1 MGREYWEDEEEE
13 PWVASDPPALVWLR
27 RLRRPPVLAGLSALL
42 LIAVVA
48 SVLAVGLAGSGT
60 GTALPRRTLPGVN
73 SGTSQSGGTAQALA
87 PVPAGMPSHFAFGL
101 GNGPGSVGLM
111 NEMRSHNGTAWDYR
125 YQYLAGGVNTG
136 HGWETWNSP
145 PGQFATF
152 YIDDSVSN
160 RYLPAFVYYEL
171 RQSNGPCTS
180 CDDGSADR
188 ANLSTPSVMAA
199 YYANWRLLM
208 QRIGA
213 SHKTVL
219 VVVEPDLWGY
229 MEQWVVYA
237 SNSAADVPASV
248 ASSGDVD
255 AAGLPNTAQGFAW
268 ALLRMRDRYAPN
280 ALLALH
286 ASGWATYR
294 DIGSST
300 DVALDAQAI
309 ARTTAQFLLTAGL
322 RSNTRGISTWDVLS
336 NDVADRDSAQGS
348 AWWDRTNRVYPNF
361 TRYLSYVSALSLA
374 TGRRVVMWQVP
385 EGNQYFDTMN
395 DAPHHTQDNRAEYIL
410 GHVADFARAGVVAVL
425 FGPGNGGTNVS
436 DEAHDG
442 ITNPAPIT
450 SYQCDRCN
458 THVSTYPDDDGGY
471 LRLFVGAYYKAGA
484 LSLAAPETWSAP
496 RAPSVLTAT
505 AGASGACE
513 FTPAAAV
520 GQVTVTP
527 NPAAAGGRITVTAYV
542 TLSCNTD
549 AALEVDVYTGST
561 SVLKL
566 PDFHERFTAG
576 QARRIT
582 FTGTLPATIPAGS
595 HALSVGVFSTSFKT
609 LYGYKPYATY
619 LQVQ

>member
-1 MGREYWEDEEEE
+1 MGREYWEDDEEE
-13 PWVASDPPALVWLR
+13 PWIAADPPGPAWLQ
-27 RLRRPPVLAGLSALL
+27 LARRPPVLAALSALL

-48 SVLAVGLAGSGT
+48 SVLAVGFAGSGS
-60 GTALPRRTLPGVN
+60 GSASPRSRLPDAN
-73 SGTSQSGGTAQALA
+73 SGTPQSGDTAQALA
-87 PVPAGMPSHFAFGL
+87 AAPAVMPTHFAFGL
-101 GNGPGSVGLM
+101 GNAPGGVGLM

-136 HGWETWNSP
+136 QGWETWNSP
-145 PGQFATF
+145 PGQFATY
-152 YIDDSVSN
+152 YIDESVTN
-160 RYLPAFVYYEL
+160 RYIPAFVYYEL
-171 RQSNGPCTS
+171 RQSNGPCS
-180 CDDGSADR
+180 GCDDGSADH
-188 ANLSTPSVMAA
+188 ANLNTPSVMAA
-199 YYANWRLLM
+199 YYANWRLFM
-208 QRIGA
+208 QRVGA

-219 VVVEPDLWGY
+219 VIVEPDLWGF

-237 SNSAADVPASV
+237 SNNAADVPASV

-300 DVALDAQAI
+300 DVTLDAGAI
-309 ARTTAQFLLTAGL
+309 ARTTAQFLMTAGL
-322 RSNTRGISTWDVLS
+322 RGNAQGISTWDVLS
-336 NDVADRDSAQGS
+336 NDVADRDSAQGA
-348 AWWDRTNRVYPNF
+348 AWWDRTNQVYPNF
-361 TRYLSYVSALSLA
+361 TRYLSFVSALSAA

-442 ITNPAPIT
+442 ITNPPPIT

-458 THVSTYPDDDGGY
+458 THLSTYPDDDGGY
-471 LRLFVGAYYKAGA
+471 LRLFVGAYYRAGA
-484 LSLAAPETWSAP
+484 LSLAAPDTWLPPPPPNVS
-496 RAPSVLTAT
+496 TAT
-505 AGASGACE
+505 AVASGSCE
-513 FTPAAAV
+513 LTPAADV
-520 GQVTVTP
+520 GQVTVAP

-549 AALEVDVYTGST
+549 AALEVDVYNGST

-566 PDFHERFTAG
+566 PDFHEHFTAG
-576 QARRIT
+576 QARQIT
-582 FTGTLPATIPAGS
+582 FTGTLPANIPVGS
-595 HALSVGVFSTSFKT
+595 HTLSVGVFNTGWTT
-609 LYGYKPYATY
+609 LYGYKSFATY